1 MVAVL
6 VLDMAV
12 DVAANVFHSPRV
24 LADTNFI
31 GSQSPYNAPAFK
43 AGSRTSRELANWRP
57 KAGSVDDAA
66 LEEKELINGRAQD
79 IVRNNGFAAGAVRT
93 SKDST
98 VGHRYKLVLLPD
110 HQTLSVDRDVMRV
123 WANGVE
129 RRWESYATD
138 PEGFIDAARQKTFVE
153 ILRCVDASE
162 FVTGDAFIAREYRAD
177 ALKTDSNF
185 EYGTCF
191 SVLDPERISDPSQ
204 KPQDKEIRL
213 GCEVDLYGAVDAYHV
228 KYRDRMMSNVS
239 GGQNKWQRI
248 PRYSG
253 AMLNMIHIF
262 ESERGGMQTRGV
274 SRFAPIIQKLKMID
288 RIEDAELEATIL
300 SAIMPMYI
308 KSDYGAASAF
318 NALGGDGGANIAG
331 YMEAQAS
338 FSNASPMM
346 YDGLRV
352 PHLFTGESLETVK
365 SDHPNSVLGEFT
377 KNMIRHFVRGV
388 GGSYSAYSGDYT
400 NTSFSALR
408 GEKSDQWQQTLS
420 RRSTTSEKAA
430 TLMFR
435 AWLDELITRE
445 IVALPPGINDY
456 WQARSLLTRCMWIGS
471 SRPVIDEVKAAT
483 ANKINY
489 EMGFTSLRAIY
500 AEMGIDL
507 EEGLDQRQEEDELLK
522 QRSLGNPQQTATNVT
537 FNNA

>member
-1 MVAVL
+1 
-6 VLDMAV
+6 MAV
-12 DVAANVFHSPRV
+12 VVAAKAFHSPRV
-24 LADTNFI
+24 LADSSFI
-31 GSQSPYNAPAFK
+31 GSQSPFRGPSFK
-43 AGSRTSRELANWRP
+43 SGSRTSRELASWRP
-57 KAGSVDDAA
+57 KPGSVDDAS
-66 LEEKELINGRAQD
+66 LNEKEVINGRAQD

-110 HQTLSVDRDVMRV
+110 HQTLGVDRDVMRV
-123 WANGVE
+123 WANGIE

-138 PEGFIDAARQKTFVE
+138 PEGLIDAARQKTFVE

-162 FVTGDAFIAREYRAD
+162 FVTGDAFVAREYRAD
-177 ALKTDSNF
+177 ALKNNSNF

-191 SVLDPERISDPSQ
+191 SVLDPERISNPSE
-204 KPQDKEIRL
+204 KPQGKEIRL

-228 KYRDRMMSNVS
+228 KYRDRAIS
-239 GGQNKWQRI
+239 GSYSDSNKWQRV

-262 ESERGGMQTRGV
+262 ESERGGMQTRGI
-274 SRFAPIIQKLKMID
+274 SKFAPILQKLKMID

-300 SAIMPMYI
+300 SSIMPMYI

-318 NALGGDGGANIAG
+318 DALGGQGGSNIKG
-331 YMEAQAS
+331 YMEAS
-338 FSNASPMM
+338 LGFSEASPMM

-435 AWLDELITRE
+435 AWLDEVITRG
-445 IVALPPGINDY
+445 IVDLPPGVNDY
-456 WQARSLLTRCMWIGS
+456 WQARSLLSKCMWIGS

-507 EEGLDQRQEEDELLK
+507 EEGLDQREEEDQLLK
-522 QRSLGNPQQTATNVT
+522 DRKLGNPQQSATNVT